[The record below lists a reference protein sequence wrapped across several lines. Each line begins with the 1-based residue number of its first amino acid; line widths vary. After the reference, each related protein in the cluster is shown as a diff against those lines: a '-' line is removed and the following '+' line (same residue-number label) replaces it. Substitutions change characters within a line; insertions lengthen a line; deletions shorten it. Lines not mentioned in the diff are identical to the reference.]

1 MREEFLNKIVE
12 AIKEKVGTEC
22 KVLLRKV
29 KKNNGLVL
37 QAIEIWEPGASETA
51 EIYID
56 SLLDRVEAYEIGL
69 DEAAREVIRI
79 NKELYNNEFT
89 DMVKRIDKR
98 YVLANVTYQLVN
110 KEKNRERLSDMHYR
124 DFLDLAVVYR
134 VIVAE
139 NGSETCSFAVKNV
152 ICKKYGISGDE
163 LESAARRNTEGKGFQ
178 MWPIA
183 SIIAEAAGVQEEDC
197 EGNIP
202 MWVFSNDRRHDGA
215 AVMLYEGYFDI
226 LACRIESDLYIIPSS
241 IHEVIA
247 VPDNGMDKD
256 ELRAIVRMIN
266 SSEVPE
272 DEVLSENVYR
282 YCRKE
287 KSLVIA

>member
-1 MREEFLNKIVE
+1 
-12 AIKEKVGTEC
+12 
-22 KVLLRKV
+22 
-29 KKNNGLVL
+29 
-37 QAIEIWEPGASETA
+37 
-51 EIYID
+51 
-56 SLLDRVEAYEIGL
+56 
-69 DEAAREVIRI
+69 
-79 NKELYNNEFT
+79 
-89 DMVKRIDKR
+89 
-98 YVLANVTYQLVN
+98 
-110 KEKNRERLSDMHYR
+110 MHYR

-202 MWVFSNDRRHDGA
+202 MWVFSNDRRNYGA
-215 AVMLYEGYFDI
+215 AVMLYEGYFDK
-226 LACRIESDLYIIPSS
+226 LARRIESDLYILPSS

-266 SSEVPE
+266 SREVPE

-287 KSLVIA
+287 KRLVIA

>member
-12 AIKEKVGTEC
+12 AVKEKVGTEC
-22 KVLLRKV
+22 KVLLREV

-37 QAIEIWEPGASETA
+37 QAIEIWAYGESATE

-56 SLLDRVEAYEIGL
+56 SLLDRVETCEIGL

-79 NKELYNNEFT
+79 HKEHYSNELK
-89 DMVKRIDKR
+89 DMVKRIDKQ

-110 KEKNRERLSDMHYR
+110 KEKNRERLSDMPYR
-124 DFLDLAVVYR
+124 DFLDLAVIYR

-139 NGSETCSFAVKNV
+139 NGSKTASFAVGNA
-152 ICKKYGISGDE
+152 ICKKHGISGDE
-163 LESAARRNTEGKGFQ
+163 LESAARRNTEGKGFR

-183 SIIAEAAGVQEEDC
+183 SIIAEAAGVREEDC

-202 MWVFSNDRRHDGA
+202 MWVFSNNWKHNGA
-215 AVMLYEGYFDI
+215 AVMLYGGYFDI
-226 LACRIESDLYIIPSS
+226 LAGRIESDLYIIPSS

-247 VPDNGMDKD
+247 VPVNGMDKD
-256 ELRAIVRMIN
+256 ELRKIVRMIN

-287 KSLVIA
+287 KRLVIP

>member
-1 MREEFLNKIVE
+1 MREEFLNKIVK
-12 AIKEKVGTEC
+12 AVKEKVGTEC
-22 KVLLRKV
+22 EVRTREV

-37 QAIEIWEPGASETA
+37 QAIEIWAYGESATE

-56 SLLDRVEAYEIGL
+56 SLLDRVETCEIGL

-79 NKELYNNEFT
+79 HKEHYSNEFK
-89 DMVKRIDKR
+89 DMVKRIDKQ

-110 KEKNRERLSDMHYR
+110 KEKNRERLSDMPYR
-124 DFLDLAVVYR
+124 DFLDLAVIYR

-139 NGSETCSFAVKNV
+139 NGSKTCSFEVKNA
-152 ICKKYGISGDE
+152 ICKKHGISGDE
-163 LESAARRNTEGKGFQ
+163 LESAARRNTEGKGFR

-183 SIIAEAAGVQEEDC
+183 SIIAEASGVQEEDC

-215 AVMLYEGYFDI
+215 AVMLYEGYFDK
-226 LACRIESDLYIIPSS
+226 LARRIESDLYILPSS